1 MSKNPLA
8 VLYSQ
13 GQSAWLDNIHR
24 EMIHNGELAGLI
36 KNDSLKGITSNPSIF
51 QKAMTSGTAYQD
63 SIEKILKSKPDCHAR
78 DLFYDLAIED
88 IQNAADLLK
97 PVYEETN
104 YCDGMV
110 SIEVSPDLA
119 YDTEGTI
126 KEARYLHQKVNRAN
140 VMIKVPAT
148 KEGLPAIETLIAEGI
163 SINVTLLFSVERY
176 KDVADAYL
184 RGLETRLKNG
194 GDISRIASVASFFIS
209 RVDVL
214 VDKLL
219 EEQLTSASNDQQRS
233 LISSL
238 KGGIAIAN
246 AKLAYSEYQ
255 TLFSSDRFN
264 ALKDNSAQTQRLLW
278 ASTGV
283 KNPSYSDVLYI
294 ETLIGVDTVNTMP
307 PATMDAFKDHGQVS
321 ISLTQGV
328 EQAAGAVSTL
338 STLGLDLDEITT
350 QLEKEGVNL
359 FVDAF
364 NDLVKSI
371 QSTIQNI
378 QQKATG

>member
-8 VLYSQ
+8 VLFSQ
-13 GQSAWLDNIHR
+13 GQSPWLDNIHR
-24 EMIHNGELAGLI
+24 KMIHNGELAGLI

-63 SIEKILKSKPDCHAR
+63 SIEKILKSKPNYSAR
-78 DLFYDLAIED
+78 DLFYDLAVED

-126 KEARYLHQKVNRAN
+126 KEARYLHQKVDRAN

-148 KEGLPAIETLIAEGI
+148 KEGLPAIETLIADGI

-176 KDVADAYL
+176 KEVADAYL
-184 RGLETRLKNG
+184 RGLETRLKKG
-194 GDISRIASVASFFIS
+194 GDISQIASVASFFIS

-219 EEQLTSASNDQQRS
+219 EEQLTSASDHQQRS

-238 KGGIAIAN
+238 KGCIAIAN

-255 TLFSSDRFN
+255 TLFSSDRFK
-264 ALKDNSAQTQRLLW
+264 ALKDNGAQTQRLLW

-294 ETLIGVDTVNTMP
+294 ETLIGEDTVNTMP

-328 EQAAGAVSTL
+328 EQATAAVSTL
-338 STLGLDLDEITT
+338 DALGLDLDKITT

-359 FVDAF
+359 FIDAF
-364 NDLVKSI
+364 NDLLKSI